1 MFMFCFNDCIP
12 QNHPV
17 SHACTCLE
25 NTVRAYNKLAEQFPH
40 EVDGVV
46 ASYAPHL
53 LKLRP
58 EFSLSSYINGMSEQ
72 KWRRYAYSIFKK
84 HPHEAY
90 YAIDN
95 EDELIE
101 GGYYTT
107 VNGDSYSAI
116 NLMIV
121 SRNNGILFSLAL
133 HNDLRKNQIPVFA
146 DGRKVADVDNLYGDV
161 INTDYIS
168 SLVRQSIEQKSGNFE
183 RLLLT
188 IGENKFSDRFRKNF
202 GGFPPSVQQAIIS
215 HFAEAQRRSLPT
227 PFAADDSLIKDVTPK
242 KETSIKVFELR
253 VFDPVACRV
262 YFYETPKCI
271 YLGSV
276 ENKPNKKTQSS
287 HIITAQN
294 SIKELIAL

>member
-1 MFMFCFNDCIP
+1 M
-12 QNHPV
+12 
-17 SHACTCLE
+17 T
-25 NTVRAYNKLAEQFPH
+25 KLKPGPKPIAKTT
-40 EVDGVV
+40 G
-46 ASYAPHL
+46 
-53 LKLRP
+53 
-58 EFSLSSYINGMSEQ
+58 N
-72 KWRRYAYSIFKK
+72 
-84 HPHEAY
+84 
-90 YAIDN
+90 
-95 EDELIE
+95 
-101 GGYYTT
+101 YTT